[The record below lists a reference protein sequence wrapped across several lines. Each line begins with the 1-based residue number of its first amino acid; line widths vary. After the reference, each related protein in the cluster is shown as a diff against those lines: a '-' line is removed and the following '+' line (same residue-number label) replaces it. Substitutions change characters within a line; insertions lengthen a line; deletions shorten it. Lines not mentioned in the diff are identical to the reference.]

1 MSIKVAP
8 VGHSRIL
15 SVGTYRPKRQV
26 PNSEIVDRIDSTD
39 EWIVQRTGIESRRF
53 AGDDETV
60 ISMAKAACEMALK
73 RAKLTIADI
82 DTVILSTISY
92 PFQAPSAA
100 TELINELGNPKAA
113 AFDISAACAGFCYGV
128 AMGSD
133 LVRSGTSKNVLVIG
147 VEKLS
152 DYTDPDDRAT
162 AFIFADG
169 AGAVVIGQSDQP
181 RIGQTIWGSDADSRD
196 AIMLTP
202 SFLDFKKNPDKG
214 VGELGWPN
222 ISQQG
227 QVVFRWAVYS
237 MSKVGLQALEAA
249 GVSVGELGA
258 FIPHQANIRIIETMA
273 KEMKIPESVL
283 IADDIRTNG
292 NTSAASIP
300 LAMDRILEEHPELHG
315 KLALLIG
322 VLIADD
328 IRTNGNTSAA
338 SIPLAMDRILE
349 EHPEL
354 HGKLALLIG
363 YGAGLVYAGQVVE
376 LPPAP

>member
-1 MSIKVAP
+1 MSITVP
-8 VGHSRIL
+8 EVGHSRIL
-15 SVGTYRPKRQV
+15 SVGSYRPKRVV
-26 PNSEIVDRIDSTD
+26 PNSQIVARIDSTD
-39 EWIVQRTGIESRRF
+39 EWIQQRTGIESRRF

-60 ISMAKAACEMALK
+60 ISMAKAACQEALQ
-73 RAKLTIADI
+73 RAHLTISDI

-128 AMGSD
+128 GMASD
-133 LVRSGTSKNVLVIG
+133 LVRTGTSRNVLVIG

-181 RIGQTIWGSDADSRD
+181 RIAQTIWGSDADSRD

-202 SFLDFKKNPDKG
+202 SFLEYKNNPTKG
-214 VGELGWPN
+214 VADLGWPN

-227 QVVFRWAVYS
+227 QTVFRWAVYQ
-237 MSKVGLQALEAA
+237 MSKVGLKALEVA
-249 GVSVGELGA
+249 GVSIDELGA

-273 KEMKIPESVL
+273 KEMKLPDSVL
-283 IADDIRTNG
+283 
-292 NTSAASIP
+292 
-300 LAMDRILEEHPELHG
+300 
-315 KLALLIG
+315 
-322 VLIADD
+322 VADD

-376 LPPAP
+376 LPPKP

>member
-8 VGHSRIL
+8 QVSSRIL
-15 SVGTYRPKRQV
+15 SLGTYRPKRLV

-53 AGDDETV
+53 AGDDESV
-60 ISMAKAACEMALK
+60 ISMSKVACEIALQRANLTMAE
-73 RAKLTIADI
+73 I
-82 DTVILSTISY
+82 DTLILATITY

-113 AFDISAACAGFCYGV
+113 AFDVSAACAGFCYGV
-128 AMGSD
+128 AMASD
-133 LVRSGTSKNVLVIG
+133 LVKSGTSKNVLVVG

-169 AGAVVIGQSDQP
+169 AGAVVIGESDQP

-196 AIMLTP
+196 AIILTP
-202 SFLDFKKNPDKG
+202 AYTDFKNNPEKG
-214 VGELGWPN
+214 VRELGWPY

-227 QVVFRWAVYS
+227 QTVFRWAVFS
-237 MSKVGLQALEAA
+237 MSKVGLKALAAA
-249 GVSVGELGA
+249 GVTVEELGA
-258 FIPHQANIRIIETMA
+258 FIPHQANIRIIESMA
-273 KEMKIPESVL
+273 REMKLPDSVL
-283 IADDIRTNG
+283 VADDIRTNG

-300 LAMDRILEEHPELHG
+300 LAMDKLLAEHPE
-315 KLALLIG
+315 
-322 VLIADD
+322 
-328 IRTNGNTSAA
+328 
-338 SIPLAMDRILE
+338 M
-349 EHPEL
+349 

-363 YGAGLVYAGQVVE
+363 YGAGLVYAAQVVE
-376 LPPAP
+376 LPPKY

>member
-1 MSIKVAP
+1 MSIKATP
-8 VGHSRIL
+8 LGHSRIL

-60 ISMAKAACEMALK
+60 ISMAKAACQMALH
-73 RAKLTIADI
+73 RAQLSIEDI

-113 AFDISAACAGFCYGV
+113 AFDLSAACAGFCYGV
-128 AMGSD
+128 GLASD
-133 LVRSGTSKNVLVIG
+133 LVRAGTSRNVLVIG

-169 AGAVVIGQSDQP
+169 AGAVIIGQSDQP
-181 RIGQTIWGSDADSRD
+181 RIGTTIWGSDADSRD
-196 AIMLTP
+196 AITLTP

-214 VGELGWPN
+214 VAELGWPN
-222 ISQQG
+222 IAQQG

-237 MSKVGLQALEAA
+237 MSKVGLKALEAA
-249 GVSVGELGA
+249 GVTVDELGA

-273 KEMKIPESVL
+273 KEMKIPDSVL

-300 LAMDRILEEHPELHG
+300 LAMDRILEQ
-315 KLALLIG
+315 
-322 VLIADD
+322 
-328 IRTNGNTSAA
+328 
-338 SIPLAMDRILE
+338 
-349 EHPEL
+349 HPEL

-376 LPPAP
+376 LPPKP

>member
-1 MSIKVAP
+1 MSITATP
-8 VGHSRIL
+8 LGHSRIL
-15 SVGTYRPKRQV
+15 AVGIYRPKRQV

-53 AGDDETV
+53 ADEDETV
-60 ISMAKAACEMALK
+60 ITMAKAACEMALK
-73 RAKLTIADI
+73 RAKLSIEDI

-113 AFDISAACAGFCYGV
+113 AFDLSAACAGFCYGV
-128 AMGSD
+128 GLASD
-133 LVRSGTSKNVLVIG
+133 LVRAGTSRNVLVIG

-169 AGAVVIGQSDQP
+169 AGAVIIGQSDQP
-181 RIGQTIWGSDADSRD
+181 RIGTTIWGSDADSRD
-196 AIMLTP
+196 AITLTP
-202 SFLDFKKNPDKG
+202 SFLDFKKNPNKG
-214 VGELGWPN
+214 VAELGWPN
-222 ISQQG
+222 IAQQG

-237 MSKVGLQALEAA
+237 MSKVGLKALEAA
-249 GVSVGELGA
+249 GVTVDELGA

-273 KEMKIPESVL
+273 REMKIPDS
-283 IADDIRTNG
+283 
-292 NTSAASIP
+292 
-300 LAMDRILEEHPELHG
+300 
-315 KLALLIG
+315 

-376 LPPAP
+376 LPPKP

>member
-1 MSIKVAP
+1 MSITATP
-8 VGHSRIL
+8 LGHSRIL
-15 SVGTYRPKRQV
+15 AVGTYRPKRQV

-60 ISMAKAACEMALK
+60 ITMAKAACEMALK
-73 RAKLTIADI
+73 RAMLSIEDI

-113 AFDISAACAGFCYGV
+113 AFDLSAACAGFCYGV
-128 AMGSD
+128 GLASD
-133 LVRSGTSKNVLVIG
+133 LVRAGTSRNVLVIG

-169 AGAVVIGQSDQP
+169 AGAVIIGQSDQP
-181 RIGQTIWGSDADSRD
+181 RIGTTIWGSDADSRD
-196 AIMLTP
+196 AITLTP

-214 VGELGWPN
+214 VAELGWPN
-222 ISQQG
+222 IAQQG

-237 MSKVGLQALEAA
+237 MSKVGLKALEAA
-249 GVSVGELGA
+249 GVTVDELGA

-273 KEMKIPESVL
+273 KEMKIPDS
-283 IADDIRTNG
+283 
-292 NTSAASIP
+292 
-300 LAMDRILEEHPELHG
+300 
-315 KLALLIG
+315 

-376 LPPAP
+376 LPPKP

>member
-1 MSIKVAP
+1 MSITATP
-8 VGHSRIL
+8 LGHSRIL

-39 EWIVQRTGIESRRF
+39 EWIVQRTGIESRRI

-60 ISMAKAACEMALK
+60 ISMAKAACEMALR
-73 RAKLTIADI
+73 RAKLSIDDI

-128 AMGSD
+128 AMASD
-133 LVRSGTSKNVLVIG
+133 LVRSGTSRNVLVIG

-169 AGAVVIGQSDQP
+169 AGAVIIGQSDQP
-181 RIGQTIWGSDADSRD
+181 RIGTTIWGSDADSRD
-196 AIMLTP
+196 AITLTP

-214 VGELGWPN
+214 VAELGWPN
-222 ISQQG
+222 IAQQG

-237 MSKVGLQALEAA
+237 MSKVGLKALEAA
-249 GVSVGELGA
+249 GVTVDELGA

-273 KEMKIPESVL
+273 KEMKIPDS
-283 IADDIRTNG
+283 
-292 NTSAASIP
+292 
-300 LAMDRILEEHPELHG
+300 
-315 KLALLIG
+315 

-376 LPPAP
+376 LPPKP